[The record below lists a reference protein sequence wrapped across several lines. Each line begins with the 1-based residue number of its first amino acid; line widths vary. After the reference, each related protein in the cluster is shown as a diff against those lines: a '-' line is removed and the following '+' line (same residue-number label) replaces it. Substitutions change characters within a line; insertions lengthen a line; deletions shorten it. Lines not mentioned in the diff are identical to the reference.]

1 MWSLEIIFG
10 FHWRIKAKS
19 SPMEIG
25 GLKSVSHLDE
35 KRQSLKD
42 KCALNL
48 NKYIYVLF
56 KFIYSDITVRFC
68 LPEAVLQSPL
78 PLYLSAQHLY
88 LLSQYPCVVTG
99 KVQGSQ

>member
-35 KRQSLKD
+35 KRQSLRGQMRTEFEQIHL
-42 KCALNL
+42 C
-48 NKYIYVLF
+48 
-56 KFIYSDITVRFC
+56 FI
-68 LPEAVLQSPL
+68 
-78 PLYLSAQHLY
+78 
-88 LLSQYPCVVTG
+88 
-99 KVQGSQ
+99 